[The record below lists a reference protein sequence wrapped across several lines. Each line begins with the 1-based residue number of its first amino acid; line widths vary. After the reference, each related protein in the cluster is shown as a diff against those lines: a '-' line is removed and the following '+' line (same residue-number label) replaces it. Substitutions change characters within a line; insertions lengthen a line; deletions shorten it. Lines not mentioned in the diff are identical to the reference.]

1 MYNKILV
8 PIDIVEDELNQKVIK
23 HVETLVLFNQP
34 SKPEIHFL
42 SVLPNLEIF
51 FGIEIAALPE
61 SQQDSEERS
70 RVALELLKEIIKK
83 VNIPKG
89 QITCKIGIGPTK
101 EEILSYASDI
111 DADLILIGS
120 HSPNSTSYLLGSTAA
135 SIVRHAKMTVLVA
148 R

>member
-23 HVETLVLFNQP
+23 HVETLVSFNQP

-61 SQQDSEERS
+61 SQQYSEERS
-70 RVALELLKEIIKK
+70 RVALALLKEIIKK

-101 EEILSYASDI
+101 EEILSYTSDI

-120 HSPNSTSYLLGSTAA
+120 HSPNSTSYLLVSTAA